1 MFRKKN
7 TGKHYEELV
16 EYVYKKISE
25 FSRTPIKVER
35 NIKKKGKSGLE
46 HQIDV
51 YYEFELND
59 ITHKVII
66 ECKDHK
72 EKVEK
77 SLVQAFKGVL
87 DDIGNCTGIFVS
99 RNGFQSGAIEYSK
112 YYDIELVSGGELPLL
127 SKVAIKSIGIL
138 LPDKSVMGEPFW
150 TIMEVNNGKV
160 TGTYICVEE
169 KTIGLF
175 LTRKCAEEVAK
186 KTGGVVRGVCQRHLR
201 CILLYAKRGELKLC
215 MFILDK
221 DRGLLIEPKVI
232 EEYFVL

>member
-1 MFRKKN
+1 MLRNKN
-7 TGKHYEELV
+7 TGKHYEKLV

-25 FSRTPIKVER
+25 HSRTPIKVER
-35 NIKKKGKSGLE
+35 NLKIKGKSGLE

-66 ECKDHK
+66 ECKDYK
-72 EKVEK
+72 DKVEK

-87 DDIGNCTGIFVS
+87 VDIGNCTGIFVS
-99 RNGFQSGAIEYSK
+99 RNGFQSGAIEYAK

-127 SKVAIKSIGIL
+127 SKVASKSIGIL

-150 TIMEVNNGKV
+150 TIMEADDGKV
-160 TGTYICVEE
+160 TGTYICVED

-175 LTRKCAEEVAK
+175 LSRKCAEEVAK
-186 KTGGVVRGVCQRHLR
+186 KAGGVVRGVCQSHLR
-201 CILLYAKRGELKLC
+201 CILLHAKFEELKLC
-215 MFILDK
+215 MFILDI
-221 DRGLLIEPKVI
+221 DRGLLIEPQVI
-232 EEYFVL
+232 EEYFMI